1 MTKLQL
7 AFDFLQIP
15 EIIRLVGQV
24 ADLVDLIE
32 IGTPVIIR
40 DGVQAVRRLKDA
52 FPEMPLVA
60 DLKIMDGG
68 DYEASLAFEAGADWV
83 TVLALADEL
92 TIAQAVKAARS
103 YNRNIMVDM
112 IGVAGVSQ
120 RASAM
125 EALGAACVCVHT
137 AIDVQ
142 HTGRNPLQQ
151 LREIKGVLRSACSAV
166 AGGIDARTVAEVSRE
181 QPDIMIVGGGITRQ
195 ADPRAAAQELRKRM
209 AQ

>member
-1 MTKLQL
+1 MSRLQL
-7 AFDFLQIP
+7 AFDFLQVP
-15 EIIRLVGQV
+15 EILRLVGQV
-24 ADLVDLIE
+24 ADLVDLVE

-52 FPEMPLVA
+52 FPEMPVVA

-83 TVLALADEL
+83 TALALADEL

-103 YNRNIMVDM
+103 YDRNIMVDM
-112 IGVAGVSQ
+112 IGVAGVGP
-120 RASAM
+120 RAAAM

-142 HTGRNPLQQ
+142 HTGRNPLLE
-151 LREIKGVLRSACSAV
+151 LREIKGALRSAFTAV
-166 AGGIDARTVAEVSRE
+166 AGGIDARTVAGVLRE
-181 QPDIMIVGGGITRQ
+181 QPDILIVGGGITRQ
-195 ADPRAAAQELRKRM
+195 ADPRAAAQELRRRM
-209 AQ
+209 GH

>member
-7 AFDFLQIP
+7 AFDFLQVP

-24 ADLVDLIE
+24 ADLVDMVE

-40 DGVQAVRRLKDA
+40 DGVEAVRRLKAA
-52 FPEMPLVA
+52 FPDMALVA

-68 DYEASLAFEAGADWV
+68 EYEASLAFEAGADWV

-92 TIAQAVKAARS
+92 TIAQAVKAAHS
-103 YNRNIMVDM
+103 YGAKIMADM
-112 IGVAGVSQ
+112 IGVSGVGP
-120 RASAM
+120 RAAAV
-125 EALGAACVCVHT
+125 EALGAGCVCVHT

-142 HTGRNPLQQ
+142 HTGRNPLQE
-151 LREIKGVLRSACSAV
+151 LREIKGLLRSACTAV

-181 QPDIMIVGGGITRQ
+181 QPDILIVGGGITRL
-195 ADPRAAAQELRKRM
+195 ADPRAAAQELRRRM
-209 AQ
+209 KE